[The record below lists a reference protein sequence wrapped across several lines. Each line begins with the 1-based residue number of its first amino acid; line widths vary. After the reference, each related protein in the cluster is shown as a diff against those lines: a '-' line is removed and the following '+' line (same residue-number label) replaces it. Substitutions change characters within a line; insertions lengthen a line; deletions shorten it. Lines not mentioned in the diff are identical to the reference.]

1 MSSRNGN
8 LRVQCGPPVLLVH
21 GLFMV
26 ILLNSCYSHFAV
38 ITEPANLAQASSM
51 LKWFYKKEMYALKS
65 NEIKMLEFWRFEC
78 GVCFPGWDLD
88 ICVKWHL
95 VSLFEF
101 LLFMKQGG
109 DAWFLDST
117 EESLG
122 FILADY
128 GFDVWVANVR
138 GTHWSH
144 GHVTL
149 SEKSKVYEAHASCL
163 AYYCRFCD

>member
-1 MSSRNGN
+1 M
-8 LRVQCGPPVLLVH
+8 
-21 GLFMV
+21 
-26 ILLNSCYSHFAV
+26 
-38 ITEPANLAQASSM
+38 
-51 LKWFYKKEMYALKS
+51 
-65 NEIKMLEFWRFEC
+65 
-78 GVCFPGWDLD
+78 
-88 ICVKWHL
+88 

-122 FILADY
+122 FILADH

-149 SEKSKVYEAHASCL
+149 SEKSKVYEVHLPVLLIIVDFVIKSSYPWSAL
-163 AYYCRFCD
+163 PTL

>member
-1 MSSRNGN
+1 M
-8 LRVQCGPPVLLVH
+8 
-21 GLFMV
+21 
-26 ILLNSCYSHFAV
+26 
-38 ITEPANLAQASSM
+38 
-51 LKWFYKKEMYALKS
+51 
-65 NEIKMLEFWRFEC
+65 
-78 GVCFPGWDLD
+78 
-88 ICVKWHL
+88 

-122 FILADY
+122 FILADH

-149 SEKSKVYEAHASCL
+149 SEKSKVYGVHASCL